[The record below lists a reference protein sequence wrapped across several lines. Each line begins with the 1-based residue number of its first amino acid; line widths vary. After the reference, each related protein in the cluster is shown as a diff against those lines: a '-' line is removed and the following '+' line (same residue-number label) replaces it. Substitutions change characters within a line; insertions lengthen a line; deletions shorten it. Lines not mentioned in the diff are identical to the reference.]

1 MSISNGG
8 PAFPT
13 VDANRAEDYGTYG
26 MTLRDYFAAKAIP
39 TAFNVDVLMHSKEE
53 LGANGAMDLCAKM
66 AWKIADAMLAAREAK
81 S

>member
-1 MSISNGG
+1 MTTKNDGG

-26 MTLRDYFAAKAIP
+26 MTIRDYFAGKAMAGP
-39 TAFNVDVLMHSKEE
+39 AVFNDEGFKRTPEE
-53 LGANGAMDLCAKM
+53 LAALAYQ
-66 AWKIADAMLAAREAK
+66 IADAMLAARSA